1 MLILNSSANFV
12 FYCMIGR
19 TFRENCVEMLRKNC
33 AFLCSFLPKRPVSTP
48 NHGVGRTLSTKC
60 DDIEMSQ
67 VEENEEKLS
76 QNEEKL
82 SHEAPK
88 VDFWRTKI
96 WLLMPQKLTFEEPKV
111 DSWRTKSWLMKNQ
124 KWQIRSQKL
133 LIKNQKLFMKNKKLT
148 HEETHVDS
156 LLLKKPVS
164 TPNHAVAWTQNQMWW
179 YRKSWSKWRKN
190 WIKKSW
196 DMKPQKLTFE
206 KLKMTY
212 EEPKNTHKEPKGDTW
227 RIKLKNLKNQAVS
240 WTKYNDIEMSQ
251 VESKWRKIESQLR
264 KDDSWRTKFWLIPA

>member
-67 VEENEEKLS
+67 VEENEKKVS

-88 VDFWRTKI
+88 VD
-96 WLLMPQKLTFEEPKV
+96 
-111 DSWRTKSWLMKNQ
+111 S
-124 KWQIRSQKL
+124 
-133 LIKNQKLFMKNKKLT
+133 
-148 HEETHVDS
+148 
-156 LLLKKPVS
+156 
-164 TPNHAVAWTQNQMWW
+164 
-179 YRKSWSKWRKN
+179 
-190 WIKKSW
+190 
-196 DMKPQKLTFE
+196 
-206 KLKMTY
+206 
-212 EEPKNTHKEPKGDTW
+212 
-227 RIKLKNLKNQAVS
+227 
-240 WTKYNDIEMSQ
+240 
-251 VESKWRKIESQLR
+251 
-264 KDDSWRTKFWLIPA
+264 

>member
-124 KWQIRSQKL
+124 K
-133 LIKNQKLFMKNKKLT
+133 LT
-148 HEETHVDS
+148 HEE
-156 LLLKKPVS
+156 P
-164 TPNHAVAWTQNQMWW
+164 
-179 YRKSWSKWRKN
+179 
-190 WIKKSW
+190 
-196 DMKPQKLTFE
+196 
-206 KLKMTY
+206 KMTNK
-212 EEPKNTHKEPKGDTW
+212 EPKVTHKEPK
-227 RIKLKNLKNQAVS
+227 V
-240 WTKYNDIEMSQ
+240 
-251 VESKWRKIESQLR
+251 
-264 KDDSWRTKFWLIPA
+264 DSWRTKSWLMKKHMLTHCCLKNLFQLQIMQLLGPYQPNVMI